1 MENYKIQQISKE
13 TVMANLD
20 DYVRLANLIPMVT
33 FTKEELLAETKEGR
47 VLHGKWDYIIGAF
60 YKERIIG
67 FINGYEREK
76 ENTGPYKFNSLYLNM
91 MAVDH
96 EHRGKGL
103 GKKLFSA
110 FLNGYK
116 QFRML
121 DGELIYTLQ
130 TNSAPWNAHL
140 ADMYRSFGFKQI
152 GIKEYDNR
160 TDLVMMF
167 VPGIE

>member
-1 MENYKIQQISKE
+1 MEIYKIQRISKE
-13 TVMANLD
+13 TVLAHLD

-33 FTKEELLAETKEGR
+33 FTKEDLLSEAKDGR
-47 VLHGKWDYIIGAF
+47 VLHNKWDYIIGAF
-60 YKERIIG
+60 NKGKMIG

-103 GKKLFSA
+103 GKNLFSA
-110 FLNGYK
+110 FLYEYK
-116 QFRML
+116 QFRIL
-121 DGELIYTLQ
+121 EGEFVYTLQ
-130 TNSAPWNAHL
+130 TNSASWNSHL
-140 ADMYRSFGFKQI
+140 AYMYRSFGFKEI

-167 VPGIE
+167 IPGE